1 MNEHDDLTKIDGL
14 NVQRSA
20 DEIRQDITAGRESIS
35 VTVDEINERIQEKLE
50 WRGYVKRYPFVAL
63 GTAVGLGY
71 LSAGFIKRRRSP
83 MEQIMGAVTETI
95 RDSLSGAISRAGGQG
110 LVKLTLYG
118 IATKVAVNF
127 LRSTI
132 ADAIDVHGSGDH
144 KNGGPGRHETS
155 RPHSTMT
162 EQHENWPNGP
172 FQGED
177 HENEKQ

>member
-1 MNEHDDLTKIDGL
+1 MNEHDDLTRIDGL

-20 DEIRQDITAGRESIS
+20 DEIRQDINAGRESIS
-35 VTVDEINERIQEKLE
+35 ETVDEISERIQEKLD
-50 WRGYVKRYPFVAL
+50 WRGYVRRYPYVVL

-71 LSAGFIKRRRSP
+71 LSAGFFKRRRSP

-110 LVKLTLYG
+110 LIKLTLYG

-127 LRSTI
+127 LKSTI
-132 ADAIDVHGSGDH
+132 TDAIDGHGSGDH
-144 KNGGPGRHETS
+144 TNAGPGRQKTS

-162 EQHENWPNGP
+162 EQHKNWPNGP
-172 FQGED
+172 FQGDE
-177 HENEKQ
+177 HGSEKK